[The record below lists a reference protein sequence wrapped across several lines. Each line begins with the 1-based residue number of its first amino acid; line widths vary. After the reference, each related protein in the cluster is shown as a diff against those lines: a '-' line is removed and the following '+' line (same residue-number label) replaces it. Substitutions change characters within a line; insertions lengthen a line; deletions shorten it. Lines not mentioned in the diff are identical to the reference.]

1 MISSIPQGLCAGVII
16 FKNQRVLPGLH
27 SIFFIFLFFSLHFFD
42 WGAFLGSWLSTFF
55 NLLAFVCIP
64 SLWRD
69 NKLRRIREEVHLVI
83 WKALREIYWSR
94 CFLSFFQLQ
103 RLSLWMI
110 MCLCLF
116 ISGDPAAWALTGG
129 LVSGSQQVSLNK
141 AHSHSE
147 SSNWTWTYDTFSF
160 STQRDVPS
168 GYDFWLSL
176 EMLLD
181 GNVFRG

>member
-1 MISSIPQGLCAGVII
+1 MFSTIPQGLCAGVII
-16 FKNQRVLPGLH
+16 FKIQRVLPGLL
-27 SIFFIFLFFSLHFFD
+27 SVFFPFID

-64 SLWRD
+64 SVWRD

-129 LVSGSQQVSLNK
+129 AVSGSQQVSLNK

-147 SSNWTWTYDTFSF
+147 SSNWTLTHDTFSF
-160 STQRDVPS
+160 SAQRDVPS
-168 GYDFWLSL
+168 GYDLLVESGDAFRL
-176 EMLLD
+176 ECFQRLKVKML
-181 GNVFRG
+181 